1 MGFFKEKSVIKPEF
15 QVLPE
20 GEHIVRLTRAEEVDS
35 FTQFSGEEKP
45 ELPEWVNATDQLA
58 YTVVS
63 AEEGKVGSL
72 TDRLNGQGWKKM
84 KDLTEK
90 ERKSGKFE
98 SIDGWA
104 CVRKNNKL
112 YRVEDPEKTQICDNI
127 AMQFASALGIE
138 ESEVEGAFGQGIE
151 DAIEGKVT
159 FRVTVKTENYAGKD
173 QYRITRF
180 KSVAQVV
187 VDEFDD

>member
-1 MGFFKEKSVIKPEF
+1 MGYFKQKSVVKPEF
-15 QVLPE
+15 QALPE
-20 GEHIVRLTRAEEVDS
+20 GEHIVRLSRAEEVDS
-35 FTQFSGEEKP
+35 FTAFSGEPKP
-45 ELPEWVNATDQLA
+45 ELPAWTNPTDQLA

-90 ERKSGKFE
+90 ERQSGKFE

-104 CVRKNNKL
+104 CKTVNNKIV
-112 YRVEDPEKTQICDNI
+112 RVEDKEKTQICDNI
-127 AMQFASALGIE
+127 AMQFATAIGIE
-138 ESEVEGAFGQGIE
+138 ESEDEGAFGQGLE
-151 DAIEGKVT
+151 DAIESRTT
-159 FRVTVKTENYAGKD
+159 FRVTVKVENYDGKD

-180 KSVAQVV
+180 KSVSQVV